1 MSELSALLLIRHGQS
16 IGNVAV
22 DRADLSGAHEL
33 DLEHRD
39 AETPLSRLGAAQASA
54 VGSWIAGLPEEEQ
67 PTVWLTSPYRRAA
80 DTAELA
86 LAAAGAG
93 AGAGTT
99 LRHDERLRERDLGL
113 LDGYTGRGI
122 RSLYPEEARRRDRIG
137 KFYYR
142 PPGGESWTDVLLRV
156 RHLLAE
162 LQQYHPGERVCV
174 FSHQA
179 VIMCFRVA
187 LENLS
192 ERDVLRIDRED
203 PLPNCSVT
211 MYSAATE
218 SQPPG
223 LTLRDYA
230 DTTAVERLEIP
241 TTEEGARA

>member
-1 MSELSALLLIRHGQS
+1 MTELSTLLLVRHGQS

-22 DRADLSGAHEL
+22 DRARDSGAHEL

-39 AETPLSRLGAAQASA
+39 ADTPLSENGEAQGAA
-54 VGSWIAGLPEEEQ
+54 VGSWIARMPVDHQ
-67 PTVWLTSPYRRAA
+67 PTLWLSSPYRRAA
-80 DTAELA
+80 DTATLA
-86 LAAAGAG
+86 VEAAATGA
-93 AGAGTT
+93 TVIF
-99 LRHDERLRERDLGL
+99 DERLRERDLGL

-122 RSLYPEEARRRDRIG
+122 RHFHPDEARRRDRIG

-162 LQQYHPGERVCV
+162 LRQQYPGERVCL

-192 ERDVLRIDRED
+192 EGDVLRIDREN

-211 MYSAATE
+211 SYAAGPE
-218 SQPPG
+218 AVSDANPH
-223 LTLRDYA
+223 LTLQHYA
-230 DTTAVERLEIP
+230 DTTAVERLKLAP
-241 TTEEGARA
+241 TEEESRA